1 MGAWPPVAH
10 CRRLVGGQVVADDM
24 HVQLVGDL
32 VDHGK
37 ELLEL
42 HGPVT
47 SMKLGDR
54 RAVCDVERRDSPE
67 DYVLGGTPGLVTPLR
82 A

>member
-1 MGAWPPVAH
+1 MAGQPVADGGG
-10 CRRLVGGQVVADDM
+10 LVGAVVVGDQVD
-24 HVQLVGDL
+24 VQLGGDGL
-32 VDHGK
+32 VDRGE

-42 HGPVT
+42 YGPVT